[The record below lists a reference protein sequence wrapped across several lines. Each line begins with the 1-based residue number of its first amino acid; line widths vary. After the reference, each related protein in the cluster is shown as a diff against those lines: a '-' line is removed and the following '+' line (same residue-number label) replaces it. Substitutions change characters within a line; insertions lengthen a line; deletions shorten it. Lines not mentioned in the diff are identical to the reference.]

1 MPVSLFLSRSRKP
14 GHLLEWKVGVFTAG
28 AAMALMGIYFELRWM
43 TGAAIVV
50 LVAGALLRL
59 PSGPDTEEA
68 REPASSEEEGDQ
80 QE

>member
-1 MPVSLFLSRSRKP
+1 MPLFLDRSRKP

-43 TGAAIVV
+43 TGVAIVV

-59 PSGPDTEEA
+59 RSGADAEEA
-68 REPASSEEEGDQ
+68 GEPGSSEEEGGL